1 MQNSLDQAYYYASK
15 MRDEVIKNQE
25 TNVNPY
31 KANIH
36 GALKQMQIMNQEPLN
51 QLIQEKET
59 SNKKKLA
66 LATYFFLA

>member
-1 MQNSLDQAYYYASK
+1 MQYSLDQAYFYAFS
-15 MRDEVIKNQE
+15 MRDEVIRSPE

-51 QLIQEKET
+51 
-59 SNKKKLA
+59 
-66 LATYFFLA
+66 